1 MEQTRQD
8 MTPASNSR
16 QDSGAANPPAA
27 PASPNPPAAP
37 ASPNSP
43 RTPSSPKPP
52 AAPASSWSQASG
64 WLRKNLFNNWYNSAL
79 TLALAAIAGILAYY
93 GLRFLL
99 FTSNWAPVRTN
110 LTLLM
115 IGTFPR
121 NQQWRI
127 VVQVFLL
134 SSFIGV
140 FWGAFIS
147 AARDRAAQAGLDFSV
162 EPIWSVLRRW
172 WALFVFLGVLLLLT
186 QTIVPL
192 IITISAVGLMICLR
206 EIVMRFDKTR
216 RSFAWIFGSV
226 CLIVSWQILSGTRGA
241 AWWWAAGLLSFLA
254 LRAISRL
261 QERFSYHPIL
271 SQGRARFLISLV
283 AIAVATALAWAV
295 YLPLDFQGV
304 GWDKWSGF
312 HLNLTAAVISIVAAF
327 PLGMLLALG
336 RRSKLPVVRW
346 LSITYIELIRGVP
359 LIGLLFLG
367 NVILGFFIDISA
379 KTENSWFLFS
389 WFDSIFEFFR
399 DTSTPLSQVTRAI
412 AVLTIFTSAYLA
424 EVIRGGFQAVTRGQI
439 EAGQAVGLS
448 PFQTTRLIV
457 MPQAITAVI
466 PSLVGQFINLL
477 KDSTLLSVIAVLE
490 ILRVRQNIHSQ
501 ADFITLGI
509 AETLLFIG
517 FAFWT
522 FAYTMSR
529 ESQRLEKKLGVGTR

>member
-1 MEQTRQD
+1 MAEHIKQGIPST
-8 MTPASNSR
+8 SNSR
-16 QDSGAANPPAA
+16 LA
-27 PASPNPPAAP
+27 PVSPNPKQAP
-37 ASPNSP
+37 V
-43 RTPSSPKPP
+43 SSWGL
-52 AAPASSWSQASG
+52 ASS
-64 WLRKNLFNNWYNSAL
+64 WLRKNLFNSWYNSTL
-79 TLALAAIAGILAYY
+79 TLVLAAVAGILAYY
-93 GLRFLL
+93 GFRFLF

-127 VVQVFLL
+127 VVQLL
-134 SSFIGV
+134 LLATFIGV

-147 AARDRAAQAGLDFSV
+147 STRDRAVQAGLDFSV

-172 WALFVFLGVLLLLT
+172 WALFVFLGILLLLT

-192 IITISAVGLMICLR
+192 IVTISAIVLMICLR
-206 EIVMRFDKTR
+206 EIVMRFDKTL
-216 RSFAWIFGSV
+216 RSFAWVFGSV
-226 CLIVSWQILSGTRGA
+226 CLIVSWQILSGTRGS

-254 LRAISRL
+254 LRASSHVL
-261 QERFSYHPIL
+261 ERFSHHPVL
-271 SQGRARFLISLV
+271 GKGQVRFLISLAV
-283 AIAVATALAWAV
+283 IVVATALAWAI
-295 YLPLDFQGV
+295 YLPMDFEGV

-312 HLNLTAAVISIVAAF
+312 HLNLTAAVISIAAAF

-336 RRSKLPVVRW
+336 RRSKLPVIKW
-346 LSITYIELIRGVP
+346 LSISYIELIRGVP

-379 KTENSWFLFS
+379 KTENSWFLFF

-412 AVLTIFTSAYLA
+412 AVLTIFSAAYLA
-424 EVIRGGFQAVTRGQI
+424 EVIRGGFEAVTRGQV

-448 PFQTTRLIV
+448 PFQNTRLIV

-490 ILRVRQNIHSQ
+490 ILRVRQNIHQQ
-501 ADFITLGI
+501 ADFTTLGI

-529 ESQRLEKKLGVGTR
+529 ESQRLERKLGLGTR